1 MASQLQQVVY
11 LPATSSGGSSEVQQ
25 YLIFFIPGNPGPAA
39 YYRGFLSSLQ
49 VALLGGP
56 TSKSAA
62 FEILAVSL
70 SGAGAAADGSPPVSA
85 MTGEI
90 EHMEATLLG
99 RVSTLAADRGK
110 KSPIKVVLVGH
121 CAGAY
126 IALELLKR
134 WRQDDSHVKEHRF
147 SMAGTVCLFP
157 PVPVKTLGGT
167 VSQAAVSPP
176 QQHLVHHLKRNLG
189 WAAEQLTM
197 LSNSALFVHHS
208 VKLLLFLVPS
218 VVIETLLRSTT
229 GLSQDAVKVTNEM
242 VGSQWGIYQAL
253 TLWRSQVE
261 DQKSGRWDDAIYV
274 SNCATT
280 PPTYMLFSQND
291 GEPEVGRSQ
300 GRLDLVAG
308 IHKSQLPDRFFT
320 SKPIPRCLT
329 MPTPAVHHHAPSFP
343 PGSF

>member
-1 MASQLQQVVY
+1 MTSPLQQVIH
-11 LPATSSGGSSEVQQ
+11 LPAISSGGGSEAQQ

-49 VALLGGP
+49 AALLGGS

-70 SGAGAAADGSPPVSA
+70 SGAGAAADGSPSVSA

-90 EHMEATLLG
+90 EHMETTLLG
-99 RVSTLAADRGK
+99 RVSTLAADREK
-110 KSPIKVVLVGH
+110 KSPTKVVLVGH

-134 WRQDDSHVKEHRF
+134 WRQDDSRVKEF
-147 SMAGTVCLFP
+147 
-157 PVPVKTLGGT
+157 
-167 VSQAAVSPP
+167 
-176 QQHLVHHLKRNLG
+176 
-189 WAAEQLTM
+189 
-197 LSNSALFVHHS
+197 
-208 VKLLLFLVPS
+208 
-218 VVIETLLRSTT
+218 IETLLRSTT

-242 VGSQWGIYQAL
+242 MGSQWGIYQAL

-261 DQKSGRWDDAIYV
+261 DQRSGRWDDAIYV
-274 SNCATT
+274 SNCATAS
-280 PPTYMLFSQND
+280 PTYMLFSQND

-300 GRLDLVAG
+300 GRLDPVAG

-320 SKPIPRCLT
+320 TAKQSEIVAGLVKEYVEEIVNQDKKC
-329 MPTPAVHHHAPSFP
+329 
-343 PGSF
+343 